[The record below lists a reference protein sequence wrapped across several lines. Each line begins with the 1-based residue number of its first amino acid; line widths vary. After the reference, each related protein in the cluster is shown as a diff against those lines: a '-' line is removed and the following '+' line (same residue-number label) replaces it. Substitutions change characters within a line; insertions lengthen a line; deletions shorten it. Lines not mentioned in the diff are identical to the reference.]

1 MWSVRHVP
9 IKQGKKDEDKAVRFS
24 KGHPGFTTLELLV
37 GVNVIQEVMLIPVLS
52 SFQQHKSIC

>member
-1 MWSVRHVP
+1 MYQSN
-9 IKQGKKDEDKAVRFS
+9 KAKKILKNTGTRQWFS
-24 KGHPGFTTLELLV
+24 FKGHPGLTMLELLV